1 MRPTAPV
8 APTTATVRDSGRVSG
23 MVRPSADWLSGTGG
37 VYQRVPAG
45 PGGTV
50 DLSDGLRAGRRASA
64 SSSSLSPA
72 ATSRAIS
79 ANAFAA
85 GDRYRSR
92 CQMRAMRRAGR
103 SVGMIRTAGSVVST
117 ARSGT
122 RAVPRPAPTIAWTV
136 PLSSDRNTKFG
147 SAPRERMW
155 SSTQR
160 VLLHERKPISR
171 CSPMSCMDGMP
182 ARPASGE
189 PAAVTSTNG
198 SWRSSTA
205 SNGPSWRGSTPNE
218 RSSAP
223 GPRSSNRPWSLLAS
237 VRRISTFGHASP
249 KRPMIAGSTR
259 VPTLWYTPTRSVPV
273 SPAAYARRSARA
285 AWRRS
290 VIASTWR
297 WSSRPASVS
306 STVRRPRPRSNSR
319 TPSAVSSPMTCWL
332 TADCV

>member
-1 MRPTAPV
+1 
-8 APTTATVRDSGRVSG
+8 
-23 MVRPSADWLSGTGG
+23 MVRPFADRLSGTGG
-37 VYQRVPAG
+37 VYQRVSGRTGGYGRPIRRLPPA
-45 PGGTV
+45 
-50 DLSDGLRAGRRASA
+50 AGATS
-64 SSSSLSPA
+64 SSSSLIPA
-72 ATSRAIS
+72 ATSSAIS

-92 CQMRAMRRAGR
+92 CQMSAMRRAGR
-103 SVGMIRTAGSVVST
+103 SVAMIRTAGSVVST

-122 RAVPRPAPTIAWTV
+122 RAVPSPAPTIAWTV

-147 SAPRERMW
+147 SAPRARMW

-182 ARPASGE
+182 AMPASGD

-223 GPRSSNRPWSLLAS
+223 GPSSSNRPWSLLAS
-237 VRRISTFGHASP
+237 VRRISTLGHASP

-273 SPAAYARRSARA
+273 SPAA
-285 AWRRS
+285 
-290 VIASTWR
+290 
-297 WSSRPASVS
+297 
-306 STVRRPRPRSNSR
+306 
-319 TPSAVSSPMTCWL
+319 
-332 TADCV
+332 